1 MLTDDDD
8 SLTDKAFE
16 VKEKIIPLI
25 LERIHQ
31 RIDKADT
38 TDVFEGLEDIL
49 SATRYSDN
57 EERSAMQRMSDPIVS
72 GKEVAFFLKTYFNA
86 LETEQKT

>member
-38 TDVFEGLEDIL
+38 TDVFEGL
-49 SATRYSDN
+49 
-57 EERSAMQRMSDPIVS
+57 
-72 GKEVAFFLKTYFNA
+72 
-86 LETEQKT
+86 

>member
-8 SLTDKAFE
+8 TLTDKAFE

-31 RIDKADT
+31 RIDKPDT

-57 EERSAMQRMSDPIVS
+57 EERSPMQRMSDSIVS
-72 GKEVAFFLKTYFNA
+72 AKEVAFFIKTYFNA
-86 LETEQKT
+86 LET

>member
-8 SLTDKAFE
+8 TLTDKAFE